1 MPPPSTQT
9 DGLVT
14 PAPSGSAHLTVDPD
28 VRSGRVRI
36 AGTRITVDDVVMM
49 HLRLGLSLEQIVGK
63 YQLDPAAVHAAMAYY
78 YDHKDELDRRIAED
92 ESYFD
97 AFRRQNPSPLQDKL
111 RALGRA

>member
-1 MPPPSTQT
+1 M
-9 DGLVT
+9 
-14 PAPSGSAHLTVDPD
+14 D
-28 VRSGRVRI
+28 VRSGRVRL
-36 AGTRITVDDVVMM
+36 AGTRITVDDVALM

-97 AFRRQNPSPLQDKL
+97 AFRRQNPSRLQDKL